1 MIDMVKKKSPL
12 EPSAGPRKRAYELP
26 GMINIQGSTDPLRQI
41 ENEAIRDLSN
51 EYRQLRI
58 EEMIQKKR
66 KQMGGGPTSNAQV
79 QQENLSIIKTVM
91 DIAKMNQPPQSPD
104 KTLDYLAFFNTLIKQ
119 YQGTSQPSFF
129 DEYIKAREL
138 GIFGS
143 QESGEHNQFSVEL
156 EKIRGERMLTGKKFD
171 LELHK
176 MRLEAEAK
184 QNTISMLT
192 QIAAPL
198 LAIAGG
204 KMATEMQEKGM
215 SHASR
220 ILKPGNPKSKSEY
233 QEFFEKARIIPSNS
247 LQGETAEMKIMCT
260 CGYDKMMLVPVPP
273 PPTLTCPG
281 CGATLL
287 TGTQPGSTLGTP
299 SNIDA
304 ELKKQWGENK

>member
-1 MIDMVKKKSPL
+1 MARKKSPL
-12 EPSAGPRKRAYELP
+12 EPSAGSRKRAYNMD
-26 GMINIQGSTDPLRQI
+26 GMTNISVAPDPLRQI

-58 EEMIQKKR
+58 EEMIAKKR
-66 KQMGGGPTSNAQV
+66 KQLTGSTPSSNTQS
-79 QQENLSIIKTVM
+79 QKEYLENYKIM
-91 DIAKMNQPPQSPD
+91 MEIAKMNQPKDQPD

-119 YQGTSQPSFF
+119 YQGSTQPSFF

-184 QNTISMLT
+184 QNTIGMLT
-192 QIAAPL
+192 QIAAPI

-204 KMATEMQEKGM
+204 KMAVDMQEKGM
-215 SHASR
+215 DHAGK
-220 ILKPGNPKSKSEY
+220 ILKPGNPSQTGY
-233 QEFFEKARIIPSNS
+233 QKFLEKAGIVNPNS
-247 LQGETAEMKIMCT
+247 LQGETAEMKIMCN

-273 PPTLTCPG
+273 PSTLTCPG

-299 SNIDA
+299 SSIDA